1 MGRGGR
7 GEEEKDRYGA
17 RVRAFLNTVSFFFF
31 FAYFCA
37 IMYCAPLKKILCD
50 ISINS
55 CPHLGDRLWRPESQ
69 GKQRIVAGD
78 SQAAER
84 VNS

>member
-7 GEEEKDRYGA
+7 GEEEKDSYGA
-17 RVRAFLNTVSFFFF
+17 RVRAFLNTFIFF

-37 IMYCAPLKKILCD
+37 ILYCAPLKKILCN